1 MARQTKHTAGPMD
14 LQEWLTGRYSHVT
27 RLALIFLVI
36 FLISLVIQ
44 RLVTGGTSQIVNIDP
59 SETLK
64 TLIQL
69 YAIINPFTVLP
80 TFIAFTSDLD
90 ESGRNQVLQTTIAIV
105 IALLF
110 SFALFGTLLL
120 QALSINV
127 SSFEF
132 GGGILLMVIAVEMLG
147 GSPRNKSV
155 ETGQVAVVPLATPLL
170 VGPGTMTTLIVL
182 TSSESVINVLVGGL
196 LAAFATYLTLRLAPY
211 LMRVLGPNG
220 TQAIG
225 RLMAIVLAA
234 VAANMIFQALLA
246 WHIAS

>member
-1 MARQTKHTAGPMD
+1 MD
-14 LQEWLTGRYSHVT
+14 LQEWLTGRYSRVT
-27 RLALIFLVI
+27 RLALVFLVI

-44 RLVTGGTSQIVNIDP
+44 RFVTGGTSEIVNIDP

-69 YAIINPFTVLP
+69 YAIINPWTVLP
-80 TFIAFTSDLD
+80 TFIAFTSDLN
-90 ESGRNQVLQTTIAIV
+90 ESGRNQVLQTTMAIV

-132 GGGILLMVIAVEMLG
+132 GGGILLMVIAIEMLG

-182 TSSESVINVLVGGL
+182 TSAEPVINVLVGGL
-196 LAAFATYLTLRLAPY
+196 LAALATYLTLRLAPY

-234 VAANMIFQALLA
+234 VAANMIFQALSA
-246 WHIAS
+246 WHIAR

>member
-1 MARQTKHTAGPMD
+1 MD
-14 LQEWLTGRYSHVT
+14 LQEWLTGRYSRVT
-27 RLALIFLVI
+27 RLALVFLVV

-44 RLVTGGTSQIVNIDP
+44 RFFIGGTSQIVNINP
-59 SETLK
+59 SETLN

-69 YAIINPFTVLP
+69 YAIINPWTVLP
-80 TFIAFTSDLD
+80 TFIAFTGDLN
-90 ESGRNQVLQTTIAIV
+90 EAGRNQVLQTTMAIV

-120 QALSINV
+120 QALNINV

-132 GGGILLMVIAVEMLG
+132 GGGILLMVIAIEMLG

-182 TSSESVINVLVGGL
+182 TSAESVINVLVGGL
-196 LAAFATYLTLRLAPY
+196 LAALATYLTLRLAPY

-234 VAANMIFQALLA
+234 VAANMIFSALYG
-246 WHIAS
+246 WGIATRRPS